1 MLSSHLPE
9 WQLQFGRTSMDS
21 SSHTFLALW
30 WRQVATE
37 QWMVWFMIFPSKI
50 IVLER
55 LLKRIVPAEGRIML
69 PDNFAHAALQ
79 TGEIA
84 DIMKGTLTMRFL

>member
-21 SSHTFLALW
+21 SSQTFLALW

-50 IVLER
+50 DVVELS
-55 LLKRIVPAEGRIML
+55 LASIVPEGAQIM
-69 PDNFAHAALQ
+69 P
-79 TGEIA
+79 T
-84 DIMKGTLTMRFL
+84 